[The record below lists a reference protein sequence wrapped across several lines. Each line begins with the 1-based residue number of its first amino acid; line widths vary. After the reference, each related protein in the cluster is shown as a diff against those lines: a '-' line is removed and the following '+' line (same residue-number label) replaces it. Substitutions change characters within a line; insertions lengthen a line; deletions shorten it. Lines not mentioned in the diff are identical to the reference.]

1 MTFAVSPGIY
11 TKETDIS
18 GIAEPFVGTNG
29 SYVGKFAWGP
39 CLERVRIANEESLSV
54 RFGKPGT
61 NIDNAIDFFVAAQYL
76 SYATALDVVRITSY
90 DADTSEYL
98 SKNSVSQVY
107 YNNTNGAVSI
117 TEPAITILN
126 DADYIEKS
134 DTNLGFNTFIGKYPG
149 EFGNNLSVSFV
160 ANVPATGSLSG
171 LNQDQYKFSVDM
183 SGVKN
188 RFQLSRSNEIK
199 YTRSSVSLT
208 ARSFFDLGDWLYID
222 DKGYQVK
229 DITLDTNEQK
239 VYTLSV
245 GTAGSGYT
253 GVPLVTIAAP
263 VSGVTATAT
272 ASMGVTAV
280 IDNIGADYNDGTF
293 ALTFTGGGGTG
304 ATGTAN
310 ISGGEVTAVSI
321 TNAGTGYTSV
331 PTITITGAG
340 NPSTDATFTTSL
352 KVVSLLITNPGTNY
366 ASAPAVTIAAPVSG
380 VTALA
385 TSALG
390 AIDTI
395 TVDRLYD
402 GVVSTGVNQ
411 YNYTNSTIETFV
423 KRWRWSKVIATA
435 PSASS
440 IHVIVYDRTGLVT
453 GVAGS
458 IIEKYTDL
466 SFDSAAKSVDGV
478 SNYWVNRIN
487 TLSDYIIIGT
497 KDLAS
502 IPLYATINTT
512 TKDWISNSVRLVGGV
527 DDFTGMRTDDDIR
540 GYDLFKNP
548 EETDAPIIIGNYR
561 SIKDNNGI
569 PDSVLAKYL
578 IENIAEY
585 RRDTVVFLSCRKE
598 SVVKNPRKE
607 VKSIIL
613 DAETLPSTSYAT
625 LDSGWK
631 YIYDKYNDRY
641 LWVPTC
647 GDHAGVYSRVDRI
660 RDPWYSGAGEQRGLV
675 NNVIKLA
682 FNPNEVERDQMYPNR
697 INPIVTFPGVGT
709 MVYGDK
715 TLLALSSSFNRIPT
729 RRMFIVVEKTLANAA
744 RFAMFEFNDAITRA
758 QVYGILDSYLR
769 NVKGRRGVEDYFI
782 DVSDKVNTPTV
793 VALNQFKGR
802 VYIKP
807 KYSINFIELNFINV
821 GAVLSFDEAIALVN

>member
-11 TKETDIS
+11 TKETDVS

-29 SYVGKFAWGP
+29 SYAGKFAWGP

-61 NIDNAIDFFVAAQYL
+61 NTDNAIDFFVAAQYL
-76 SYATALDVVRITSY
+76 SYATALDVVRIVSY
-90 DADTSEYL
+90 DADTSTYH
-98 SKNSVSQVY
+98 SKNSVAQVY
-107 YNNTNGAVSI
+107 YNNTVGAVSI
-117 TEPAITILN
+117 VEQGITILN
-126 DADYIEKS
+126 DADYVEKS
-134 DTNLGFNTFIGKYPG
+134 YANLSFNTFMGKYTG
-149 EFGNNLSVSFV
+149 EFGNNLSISFV
-160 ANVPATGSLSG
+160 ANVPATGPLSG
-171 LNQDQYKFSVDM
+171 LNQDQYKFSVDL

-188 RFQLSRSNEIK
+188 RYQLSRSKEIK
-199 YTRSSVSLT
+199 YTRSSVALT

-222 DKGYQVK
+222 GKGYQVK

-239 VYTLSV
+239 VYTLNV
-245 GTAGSGYT
+245 GTAGSGYIDA
-253 GVPLVTIAAP
+253 PIVTIDAP
-263 VSGVTATAT
+263 VSGIRATAT
-272 ASMGVTAV
+272 ASMGVLSAKNAGGSGYT
-280 IDNIGADYNDGTF
+280 NGAHT
-293 ALTFTGGGGTG
+293 LTITGGGGTG
-304 ATGTAN
+304 ATGTAT
-310 ISGGEVTAVSI
+310 IVAGALDSVTI

-331 PTITITGAG
+331 PTIALPVSAGAG
-340 NPSTDATFTTSL
+340 TGATFTTSL

-366 ASAPAVTIAAPVSG
+366 ASAPVVTIAAPVSG
-380 VTALA
+380 VPALA

-395 TVDRLYD
+395 TLDRLYD

-411 YNYTNSTIETFV
+411 YNYTNTNIETFV
-423 KRWRWSKVIATA
+423 KRWRWSNVISTA
-435 PSASS
+435 PSDSS
-440 IHVIVYDRTGLVT
+440 IHVIVYDRTGIIT

-458 IIEKYTDL
+458 VIEKYTDL
-466 SFDSAAKSVDGV
+466 SFDSVAKSVDGV
-478 SNYWVNRIN
+478 SNYWINRIN
-487 TLSDYIIIGT
+487 TLSEYIRVGT
-497 KDLAS
+497 KDIAT
-502 IPLYATINTT
+502 IPLYATILS
-512 TKDWISNSVRLVGGV
+512 KDWISNSLRLVGG
-527 DDFTGMRTDDDIR
+527 DDSFTTMSLDDDIR

-561 SIKDNNGI
+561 SIKDENGI
-569 PDSVLAKYL
+569 PNAVLANYL
-578 IENIAEY
+578 IQNIAEY
-585 RRDTVVFLSCRKE
+585 RRDTVVFLSCRRE

-641 LWVPTC
+641 LWVPTS

-660 RDPWYSGAGEQRGLV
+660 RDPWYSGAGEQRGLL
-675 NNVIKLA
+675 NNVVKLA
-682 FNPNEVERDQMYPNR
+682 FNPNEVERDQLYPNR

-769 NVKGRRGVEDYFI
+769 NVKGRRGVDDYFI

-821 GAVLSFDEAIALVN
+821 GAVLSFDEAISLVS

>member
-11 TKETDIS
+11 TKETDLS

-29 SYVGKFAWGP
+29 SYAGKFAWGP

-76 SYATALDVVRITSY
+76 SYATALDVVRTASFNG
-90 DADTSEYL
+90 TTYL
-98 SKNSVSQVY
+98 SKNAVAQVY
-107 YNNTNGAVSI
+107 YNTVGAVS
-117 TEPAITILN
+117 TVEQDITILN
-126 DADYIEKS
+126 DADYVEKS
-134 DTNLGFNTFIGKYPG
+134 DGDLELNTFMGKYPG
-149 EFGNNLSVSFV
+149 EFGNNLSISFV
-160 ANVPATGSLSG
+160 ANVPATGPLSG
-171 LNQDQYKFSVDM
+171 LNQDQYKFSVDL

-188 RFQLSRSNEIK
+188 RFQLSRSKEIK
-199 YTRSSVSLT
+199 YTRPSVALT
-208 ARSFFDLGDWLYID
+208 ARSVVDLGDWLYID
-222 DKGYQVK
+222 GKGYQVK
-229 DITLDTNEQK
+229 GITLDTNEQK

-245 GTAGSGYT
+245 GTEGSGYT
-253 GVPLVTIAAP
+253 SVPLVTIDAP
-263 VSGVTATAT
+263 VSGGTATAT
-272 ASMGVTAV
+272 ASMGVLSAV
-280 IDNIGADYNDGTF
+280 NAGGTGYTNGTHT
-293 ALTFTGGGGTG
+293 LSITGGGGTG
-304 ATGTAN
+304 ATGTAT
-310 ISGGEVTAVSI
+310 IVAGALDSVTI

-331 PTITITGAG
+331 PTIALPVSAGTGTG
-340 NPSTDATFTTSL
+340 ATFTTSL

-395 TVDRLYD
+395 TIDRLYD

-411 YNYTNSTIETFV
+411 YNYTNTTIETFV
-423 KRWRWSKVIATA
+423 KRWRWSNVISTA

-458 IIEKYTDL
+458 IVEKYTDL

-502 IPLYATINTT
+502 IPLYANITS
-512 TKDWISNSVRLVGGV
+512 KDWISNSVRLVGG
-527 DDFTGMRTDDDIR
+527 DDSFTTMGIDDDIR

-561 SIKDNNGI
+561 SIKDEGGI
-569 PDSVLAKYL
+569 PNSVLANYL
-578 IENIAEY
+578 IQNIAEY

-631 YIYDKYNDRY
+631 YIYDKYNDKY

-660 RDPWYSGAGEQRGLV
+660 RDPWYSGAGEQRGLL
-675 NNVIKLA
+675 NNVIKLS
-682 FNPNEVERDQMYPNR
+682 FNPNEVERDQLYPNR

-821 GAVLSFDEAIALVN
+821 GAVLSFDEAIALVS

>member
-11 TKETDIS
+11 TKETDVS

-29 SYVGKFAWGP
+29 SYAGKFAWGP

-61 NIDNAIDFFVAAQYL
+61 NNDNAIDFFVAAQYL
-76 SYATALDVVRITSY
+76 SYATALDVVRTASF
-90 DADTSEYL
+90 DGTTYL
-98 SKNSVSQVY
+98 SKNSVAQVY
-107 YNNTNGAVSI
+107 YNTVGAVS
-117 TEPAITILN
+117 TVEQDITILN
-126 DADYIEKS
+126 DADYVEKS
-134 DTNLGFNTFIGKYPG
+134 DGDLELNTFMGKYPG

-160 ANVPATGSLSG
+160 ANVPATGPLSG
-171 LNQDQYKFSVDM
+171 LNQDQYKFSVDL

-188 RFQLSRSNEIK
+188 RFQLSRSKEIK
-199 YTRSSVSLT
+199 YTRPSVALT
-208 ARSFFDLGDWLYID
+208 ARSVVDLGDWLYID
-222 DKGYQVK
+222 GKGYQVK
-229 DITLDTNEQK
+229 GITLDTNEQK
-239 VYTLSV
+239 VYTLTV

-280 IDNIGADYNDGTF
+280 IDNIGAGYNDGTF
-293 ALTFTGGGGTG
+293 ALTFTGGVGTG
-304 ATGTAN
+304 ATGTAT

-340 NPSTDATFTTSL
+340 TPSTVATFTTSL
-352 KVVSLLITNPGTNY
+352 KVVSLLITNTGTNY

-411 YNYTNSTIETFV
+411 YNYTNTTIETFV
-423 KRWRWSKVIATA
+423 KRWRWSNVISTA
-435 PSASS
+435 PSDSS
-440 IHVIVYDRTGLVT
+440 IHVIVYDRTGIVT

-458 IIEKYTDL
+458 VVEKYTDL
-466 SFDSAAKSVDGV
+466 SFDSTAKSVDGV
-478 SNYWVNRIN
+478 SNYWINRIN
-487 TLSDYIIIGT
+487 TLSDYIIVGT
-497 KDLAS
+497 QDLDT
-502 IPLYATINTT
+502 IPLYATITS
-512 TKDWISNSVRLVGGV
+512 KDWISNSVRLVGG
-527 DDFTGMRTDDDIR
+527 DDSFTTMGIDDDIR

-561 SIKDNNGI
+561 SIKDEGGI
-569 PDSVLAKYL
+569 PNSVLANYL
-578 IENIAEY
+578 IQNIAEY

-607 VKSIIL
+607 VNSIIL

-660 RDPWYSGAGEQRGLV
+660 RDPWYSGAGEQRGLL

-682 FNPNEVERDQMYPNR
+682 FNPNEVERDQLYPNR

-821 GAVLSFDEAIALVN
+821 GAVLSFDEAISLVS

>member
-11 TKETDIS
+11 TKETDLS

-29 SYVGKFAWGP
+29 SYAGKFAWGP

-61 NIDNAIDFFVAAQYL
+61 NNDNAIDFFVAAQYL
-76 SYATALDVVRITSY
+76 SYATALDVVRTASF
-90 DADTSEYL
+90 DGTTYL
-98 SKNSVSQVY
+98 SKNSVAQVY
-107 YNNTNGAVSI
+107 YNTVGAVS
-117 TEPAITILN
+117 TVEQDITILN
-126 DADYIEKS
+126 DADYVEKS
-134 DTNLGFNTFIGKYPG
+134 DGDLELNTFMGKYPG

-160 ANVPATGSLSG
+160 ANVPATGPLSG
-171 LNQDQYKFSVDM
+171 LNQDQYKFSVDL

-188 RFQLSRSNEIK
+188 RFQLSRSKEIK
-199 YTRSSVSLT
+199 YTRPSVALT
-208 ARSFFDLGDWLYID
+208 ARSVVDLGDWLYID
-222 DKGYQVK
+222 GKGYQVK
-229 DITLDTNEQK
+229 GITLDTNEQK
-239 VYTLSV
+239 VYTLTV

-280 IDNIGADYNDGTF
+280 IDNIGAGYNDGTF
-293 ALTFTGGGGTG
+293 ALTFTGGVGTG
-304 ATGTAN
+304 ATGTAT

-340 NPSTDATFTTSL
+340 TPSTVATFTTSL
-352 KVVSLLITNPGTNY
+352 KVVSLLITNTGTNY

-411 YNYTNSTIETFV
+411 YNYTNTTIETFV
-423 KRWRWSKVIATA
+423 KRWRWSNVISTA
-435 PSASS
+435 PSDSS
-440 IHVIVYDRTGLVT
+440 IHVIVYDRTGIVT

-458 IIEKYTDL
+458 VVEKYTDL
-466 SFDSAAKSVDGV
+466 SFDSTAKSVDGV
-478 SNYWVNRIN
+478 SNYWINRIN
-487 TLSDYIIIGT
+487 TLSDYIIVGT
-497 KDLAS
+497 QDLDT
-502 IPLYATINTT
+502 IPLYATITS
-512 TKDWISNSVRLVGGV
+512 KDWISNSVRLVGG
-527 DDFTGMRTDDDIR
+527 DDSFTTMGIDDDIR

-561 SIKDNNGI
+561 SIKDEGGI
-569 PDSVLAKYL
+569 PNSVLANYL
-578 IENIAEY
+578 IQNIAEY

-607 VKSIIL
+607 VNSIIL

-660 RDPWYSGAGEQRGLV
+660 RDPWYSGAGEQRGLL

-682 FNPNEVERDQMYPNR
+682 FNPNEVERDQLYPNR

-821 GAVLSFDEAIALVN
+821 GAVLSFDEAIALVS

>member
-11 TKETDIS
+11 TKETDVS

-29 SYVGKFAWGP
+29 SYAGKFAWGP

-61 NIDNAIDFFVAAQYL
+61 NNDNAIDFFVAAQYL
-76 SYATALDVVRITSY
+76 SYATALDVVRTASF
-90 DADTSEYL
+90 DGTTYL
-98 SKNSVSQVY
+98 SKNSVAQVY
-107 YNNTNGAVSI
+107 YNTVGAVS
-117 TEPAITILN
+117 TVEQDITILN
-126 DADYIEKS
+126 DADYVEKS
-134 DTNLGFNTFIGKYPG
+134 DGDLELNTFMGKYPG

-160 ANVPATGSLSG
+160 ANVPATGPLSG
-171 LNQDQYKFSVDM
+171 LNQDQYKFSVDL

-188 RFQLSRSNEIK
+188 RFQLSRSKEIK
-199 YTRSSVSLT
+199 YTRPSVALT
-208 ARSFFDLGDWLYID
+208 ARSVVDLGDWLYID
-222 DKGYQVK
+222 GKGYQVK
-229 DITLDTNEQK
+229 GITLDTNEQK
-239 VYTLSV
+239 VYTLTV

-280 IDNIGADYNDGTF
+280 IDNIGAGYNDGTF
-293 ALTFTGGGGTG
+293 ALTFTGGVGTG
-304 ATGTAN
+304 ATGTAT

-340 NPSTDATFTTSL
+340 TPSTVATFTTSL
-352 KVVSLLITNPGTNY
+352 KVVSLLITNTGTNY

-411 YNYTNSTIETFV
+411 YNYTNTTIETFV
-423 KRWRWSKVIATA
+423 KRWRWSNVISTA
-435 PSASS
+435 PSDSS
-440 IHVIVYDRTGLVT
+440 IHVIVYDRTGIVT

-458 IIEKYTDL
+458 VVEKYTDL
-466 SFDSAAKSVDGV
+466 SFDSTAKSVDGV
-478 SNYWVNRIN
+478 SNYWINRIN
-487 TLSDYIIIGT
+487 TLSDYIIVGT
-497 KDLAS
+497 QDLDT
-502 IPLYATINTT
+502 IPLYATITS
-512 TKDWISNSVRLVGGV
+512 KDWISNSVRLVGG
-527 DDFTGMRTDDDIR
+527 DDSFTTMGIDDDIR

-561 SIKDNNGI
+561 SIKDEGGI
-569 PDSVLAKYL
+569 PNSVLANYL
-578 IENIAEY
+578 IQNIAEY

-607 VKSIIL
+607 VNSIIL

-660 RDPWYSGAGEQRGLV
+660 RDPWYSGAGEQRGLL

-682 FNPNEVERDQMYPNR
+682 FNPNEVERDQLYPNR

-709 MVYGDK
+709 IVYGDK

-821 GAVLSFDEAIALVN
+821 GAVLSFDEAISLVS

>member
-11 TKETDIS
+11 TKETDVS

-29 SYVGKFAWGP
+29 SYAGKFAWGP

-61 NIDNAIDFFVAAQYL
+61 NNDNAIDFFVAAQYL
-76 SYATALDVVRITSY
+76 SYATALDVVRTASF
-90 DADTSEYL
+90 DGTTYL
-98 SKNSVSQVY
+98 SKNSVAQVY
-107 YNNTNGAVSI
+107 YNTVGAVS
-117 TEPAITILN
+117 TVEQDITILN
-126 DADYIEKS
+126 DADYVEKS
-134 DTNLGFNTFIGKYPG
+134 DGDLELNTFMGKYPG

-160 ANVPATGSLSG
+160 ANVPATGPLSG
-171 LNQDQYKFSVDM
+171 LNQDQYKFSVDL

-188 RFQLSRSNEIK
+188 RFQLSRSKEIK
-199 YTRSSVSLT
+199 YTRPSVALT
-208 ARSFFDLGDWLYID
+208 ARSVVDLGDWLYID
-222 DKGYQVK
+222 GKGYQVK
-229 DITLDTNEQK
+229 GITLDTNEQK
-239 VYTLSV
+239 VYTLTV

-280 IDNIGADYNDGTF
+280 IDNIGAGYNDGTF
-293 ALTFTGGGGTG
+293 ALTFTGGVGTG
-304 ATGTAN
+304 ATGTAT

-340 NPSTDATFTTSL
+340 TPSTVATFTTSL
-352 KVVSLLITNPGTNY
+352 KVVSLLITNTGTNY

-411 YNYTNSTIETFV
+411 YNYTNTTIETFV
-423 KRWRWSKVIATA
+423 KRWRWSNVISTA
-435 PSASS
+435 PSDSS
-440 IHVIVYDRTGLVT
+440 IHVIVYDRTGIVT

-458 IIEKYTDL
+458 VVEKYTDL
-466 SFDSAAKSVDGV
+466 SFDSTAKSVDGV
-478 SNYWVNRIN
+478 SNYWINRIN
-487 TLSDYIIIGT
+487 TLSDYIIVGT
-497 KDLAS
+497 QDLDT
-502 IPLYATINTT
+502 IPLYATITS
-512 TKDWISNSVRLVGGV
+512 KDWISNSVRLVGG
-527 DDFTGMRTDDDIR
+527 DDSFTTMGIDDDIR

-561 SIKDNNGI
+561 SIKDEGGI
-569 PDSVLAKYL
+569 PNSVLANYL
-578 IENIAEY
+578 IQNIAEY

-660 RDPWYSGAGEQRGLV
+660 RDPWYSGAGEQRGLL

-682 FNPNEVERDQMYPNR
+682 FNPNEVERDQLYPNR

-821 GAVLSFDEAIALVN
+821 GAVLSFDEAISLVS